1 MDPSLRGVLS
11 REPSF
16 FFSSSEVLT
25 LSQPE
30 ALEELVQQTAGLQP
44 RVSDLAGRMDMRI
57 CMSNKGDADAA
68 VWRQLENHLAPSKPQ
83 LHSTINRGVFTVP
96 MSGP

>member
-30 ALEELVQQTAGLQP
+30 ALEELVQHRLLGCSPEFLT
-44 RVSDLAGRMDMRI
+44 
-57 CMSNKGDADAA
+57 
-68 VWRQLENHLAPSKPQ
+68 
-83 LHSTINRGVFTVP
+83 
-96 MSGP
+96 